1 MTPQLPHPIPGG
13 IDHFGDLPLELNV
26 QIMELLP
33 LDDLCSLTRAS
44 PAAWR
49 SFRLDH
55 SFILKPHVKQFY
67 DHYGDPAAAPLLK
80 LLIRLRSLRNQ
91 LKGKSMR
98 DVEKRLKPTLDSI
111 LSLDFMEVPSGWDSN
126 LQALSAAN
134 ALIPE
139 LRDIFELWNNR
150 TLSIAPYKELDKAPR
165 WECWR
170 FVESFLRFECCC
182 CILYHPQGFLFQDM
196 LQLKNVFLKPLVAAT
211 ETLLPSDLRP
221 WGLLEEIME
230 STMTQISWTDKRPYI
245 PTEFNF
251 KAPKYF
257 RKWFEPIVKT
267 VDKSLRKEWGRTIK
281 GRKKQSLTVE
291 ESEIKQFLQ
300 RKGSEDKHLC
310 YHLTLQGNTLLNH
323 LIALTPQALNAY
335 ILDTYL
341 SVIDS

>member
-33 LDDLCSLTRAS
+33 LDDLCSLTRAP

-55 SFILKPHVKQFY
+55 SFILKPHVNQFY
-67 DHYGDPAAAPLLK
+67 DHYGDPAAAPL
-80 LLIRLRSLRNQ
+80 
-91 LKGKSMR
+91 
-98 DVEKRLKPTLDSI
+98 
-111 LSLDFMEVPSGWDSN
+111 
-126 LQALSAAN
+126 
-134 ALIPE
+134 
-139 LRDIFELWNNR
+139 
-150 TLSIAPYKELDKAPR
+150 
-165 WECWR
+165 
-170 FVESFLRFECCC
+170 
-182 CILYHPQGFLFQDM
+182 
-196 LQLKNVFLKPLVAAT
+196 LKPLVAAT

-251 KAPKYF
+251 EAPKYF

-341 SVIDS
+341 SIIDS